1 MKEERG
7 VANTKGCLTLST
19 VLKCV
24 DKCRSNEEWRPNC
37 PNFIFSLAMKR

>member
-24 DKCRSNEEWRPNC
+24 DKCRSNEDSGGQTVQTLFLVWP
-37 PNFIFSLAMKR
+37 

>member
-1 MKEERG
+1 MKERRG

-24 DKCRSNEEWRPNC
+24 NKCRSNEEGGGQTVQTLVLVWP
-37 PNFIFSLAMKR
+37 